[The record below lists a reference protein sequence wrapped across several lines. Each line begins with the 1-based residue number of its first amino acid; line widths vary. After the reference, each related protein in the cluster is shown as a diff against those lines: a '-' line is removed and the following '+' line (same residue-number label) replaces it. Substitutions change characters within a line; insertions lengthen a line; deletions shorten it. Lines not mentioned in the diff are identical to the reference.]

1 VTPLERQ
8 RELAA
13 IDEAVRGV
21 NDGRGSVVLIEG
33 PAGIGKSVVLDEARR
48 RAAGDLRLLGARGG
62 TLERDFGFGV
72 VRQLLEVPARS
83 REISDAAKA
92 VLTDLAASEPG
103 SSGEGSFAVLHGLFW
118 VVLDLAEP
126 GPLLLAVDDL
136 QWADRPS
143 LRFLAYLAPRIEE
156 LPVLLLATI
165 RTGEP
170 DADED
175 LLDAVRQAA
184 AMSLSPGPLS
194 PRAVGSIVASRLGE
208 EPEEAFV
215 AACHTATGGNP
226 LLVREL
232 VAGLELDGTPPTARH
247 AGAVRSVGPRAVSRT
262 VAARL
267 ARLHPEALATAR
279 AVAIL
284 GDGIAVGVAARFA
297 GLDERRLAEA
307 TGPLARADILQPEPP
322 LGFVHPLVADAVV
335 ATLAPGE
342 RELQHARA
350 ALLLFETHAPA
361 QQIAGHIVRAPAQA
375 EPWVVGVLRDA
386 AQTAM
391 QRGAPESASAFLRR
405 ALDEPPPADERA
417 ELLLEL
423 GLAEALSNGRGA
435 VEHLRGAL
443 AALVDP
449 HQRVLAAA
457 ALGRTLMFTGR
468 AEAGAEVATG
478 VAAEMD
484 EAHGDLRDQLLGF
497 AHMTAWFDERAV
509 DAPGATRALR
519 DRIPRRGAA
528 AGPRLIAAS
537 TSWAWTCEPGPRDAC
552 VELASAALAEG
563 WLLEVD
569 NGFLF
574 VPPVLVLALA
584 ERPEAV
590 THLEEGLARA
600 HRRGSLF
607 AIGGMR
613 LWSAA
618 VRTWRSE
625 LAEAEAFARQARED
639 LRLWGFGEQWLH
651 DAFLMAVLV
660 QRGDLPAARAL
671 LEGGEEPDPP
681 TEGARY
687 FHVAKLELLAAE
699 GRDEEVLAA
708 ADLLERGFGHVHN
721 PATAPWRSLRAPAR
735 HRTGDVEGAL
745 ADLADELELARVW
758 GAPGPIGRVQR
769 IRGEL
774 LGDRAQLRASV
785 ATLAGSTIRLEYA
798 RALLALGRSLRL
810 DRRPTDAREPL
821 REALAVAAACGAG
834 GLVDEV
840 RAELGA
846 AGARPRTDALAGR
859 GALTPSERRVAEL
872 AAGGLTNRDIAQQ
885 LFVTPK
891 TVEVHLSAVYRKLGI
906 ASRRGLPTAMAVA

>member
-1 VTPLERQ
+1 VTPLERH

-13 IDEAVRGV
+13 IEEAVRALK
-21 NDGRGSVVLIEG
+21 DERGSVVLLEG
-33 PAGIGKSVVLDEARR
+33 PAGIGKSVLLDEARR
-48 RAAGDLRLLGARGG
+48 RLDDDVRLLGARGG

-72 VRQLLEVPARS
+72 VRQLLELPARS
-83 REISDAAKA
+83 REIPEAARG
-92 VLTDLAASEPG
+92 VLTDLGADSGPP
-103 SSGEGSFAVLHGLFW
+103 GEGSFAALHGLLW
-118 VVLDLAEP
+118 VVLDLAEDR
-126 GPLLLAVDDL
+126 PLLLAVDDL

-143 LRFLAYLAPRIEE
+143 LRFLAYLARRIGD

-175 LLDAVRQAA
+175 LLDAVRQAPA
-184 AMSLSPGPLS
+184 VSLSPAPLS
-194 PRAVGSIVASRLGE
+194 APAVGSIVASRLGE
-208 EPEEAFV
+208 RPEEAFV

-232 VAGLELDGTPPTARH
+232 VAGLELDGTRPTARQ
-247 AGAVRSVGPRAVSRT
+247 AGVVRSVGPRAVSRT

-267 ARLHPEALATAR
+267 ARLEPEARATAR

-284 GDGIAVGVAARFA
+284 GDGVGVGVAARFA
-297 GLDERRLAEA
+297 GLDEARVAEA

-322 LGFVHPLVADAVV
+322 LAFVHPLVADAVV
-335 ATLAPGE
+335 ATLPPGE

-350 ALLLFETHAPA
+350 ARLLFETRASA
-361 QQIAGHIVRAPAQA
+361 EQIAGHLVRAPAQA
-375 EPWVVGVLRDA
+375 ETWVVGVLREA
-386 AQTAM
+386 ARTAM
-391 QRGAPESASAFLRR
+391 QRGAPESAGVFLRR

-443 AALVDP
+443 AALVYP
-449 HQRVLAAA
+449 QQRALAAA
-457 ALGRTLMFTGR
+457 ALGRTLLFTGQ
-468 AEAGAEVATG
+468 AEAGAEVATR

-509 DAPGATRALR
+509 GAAEATTALR
-519 DRIPRRGAA
+519 DRVPRRGAT
-528 AGPRLIAAS
+528 AGPRLVAAA
-537 TSWAWTCEPGPRDAC
+537 TSFAWATEPGPREAC

-563 WLLEVD
+563 WLLEID
-569 NGFLF
+569 TGFLF
-574 VPPVLVLALA
+574 VPPVVVLALA
-584 ERPEAV
+584 ERPEAIS
-590 THLEEGLARA
+590 HLEEGLARA

-607 AIGGMR
+607 AIAGMR

-618 VRTWRSE
+618 VRAWRGE
-625 LAEAEAFARQARED
+625 LEEAEAFARQARED
-639 LRLWGFGEQWLH
+639 LRLWGFDAQWLH
-651 DAFLMAVLV
+651 DAFLMTPLV
-660 QRGDLPAARAL
+660 RRGDLAAARAL
-671 LEGGEEPDPP
+671 LEAAEEPDPP
-681 TEGARY
+681 TEGARH
-687 FHVAKLELLAAE
+687 FHQAKLELLAAE
-699 GRDEEVLAA
+699 GRDEEALAA
-708 ADLLERGFGHVHN
+708 ADVLERGFGHMRN
-721 PATAPWRSLRAPAR
+721 PATATWRSLRAPAR
-735 HRTGDVEGAL
+735 HRAGDVDGAL
-745 ADLADELELARVW
+745 ADLAEELELAQAW

-774 LGDRAQLRASV
+774 LGDIGQLREAV
-785 ATLAGSTIRLEYA
+785 AILAGSTVRLEYA
-798 RALLALGRSLRL
+798 HALLALGRRLRL
-810 DRRPTDAREPL
+810 DRRPTEAREPL
-821 REALAVAAACGAG
+821 REALAVAAACGAQ
-834 GLVDEV
+834 GLVDDV

-846 AGARPRTDALAGR
+846 AGARPRTDALAGPR
-859 GALTPSERRVAEL
+859 ALTPSERRIAEL

-906 ASRRGLPTAMAVA
+906 ASRRGLPSAMAVA